1 MLFPVALTAIGLS
14 VVAAGVY
21 WQRHEATI
29 GTWLR
34 SFLPA
39 PMRELVER
47 RASR

>member
-29 GTWLR
+29 GAWLR

-39 PMRELVER
+39 PMRKLVEQ
-47 RASR
+47 RASN